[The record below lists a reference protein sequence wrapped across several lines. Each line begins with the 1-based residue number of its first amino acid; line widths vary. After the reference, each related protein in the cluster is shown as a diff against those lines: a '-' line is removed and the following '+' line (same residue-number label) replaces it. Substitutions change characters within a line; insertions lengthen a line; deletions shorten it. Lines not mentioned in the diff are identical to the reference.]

1 MYISFIVI
9 GDYSLITYSFHKIEC
24 ADLFGAFSITIHDW
38 TTVLYAIHEDTQF
51 ESRLKSLLLIGIN
64 LLFMIIS
71 VVNFSYCRK
80 LWCLHQ
86 LSSLHRCAI
95 YSDIFSSH
103 SRHSDVACRIEII
116 VAYQRSFW
124 CSGKRLYYRY
134 YALGRIIISFYLRIL
149 PVAFLRGMHLHRK
162 KMTTNS
168 RLRYFG

>member
-80 LWCLHQ
+80 L
-86 LSSLHRCAI
+86 
-95 YSDIFSSH
+95 
-103 SRHSDVACRIEII
+103 
-116 VAYQRSFW
+116 
-124 CSGKRLYYRY
+124 
-134 YALGRIIISFYLRIL
+134 
-149 PVAFLRGMHLHRK
+149 
-162 KMTTNS
+162 
-168 RLRYFG
+168 